1 MQRNRAVQD
10 RARQVLAVFGVC
22 AAVCAFPAALAEPA
36 ASASSAAASTSTSA
50 DREAALRHC
59 GSGACVVQCG
69 GLEVVVDDGDEV
81 EYVRVPGRGCV
92 DPVAP
97 TDPARPAAD
106 PTVSPAVSMSVS
118 PAVAPAPADPADP
131 VRTPADP
138 PLLAAPTPPPAHS
151 GILFPEPSKG
161 PPRQFPLHSPT
172 PTPKPTPPVVAPS
185 KPAPSTPAPAVVRA
199 APAPQPAVVT
209 PKPTPTPKPKPK
221 PTPTPTQPPV
231 AVIQTTFHTVPHH
244 RLSTVLVVFV
254 VAIVP
259 VSLARARR

>member
-1 MQRNRAVQD
+1 
-10 RARQVLAVFGVC
+10 VFGVC

-36 ASASSAAASTSTSA
+36 ASASSAGASTPTSTSA
-50 DREAALRHC
+50 GRETSPRHC
-59 GSGACVVQCG
+59 DSGACVVPCDG
-69 GLEVVVDDGDEV
+69 FVVVADDGDEV

-92 DPVAP
+92 DPAAADP
-97 TDPARPAAD
+97 SDPARP
-106 PTVSPAVSMSVS
+106 
-118 PAVAPAPADPADP
+118 
-131 VRTPADP
+131 PADP
-138 PLLAAPTPPPAHS
+138 PVLAAPAPQARPKPATSAAASDPAGVQQTTRS

-172 PTPKPTPPVVAPS
+172 PTPKPTPPAVAPS

-199 APAPQPAVVT
+199 APVPQPVVVA
-209 PKPTPTPKPKPK
+209 PTPKPKP
-221 PTPTPTQPPV
+221 TPAPTQPPV

>member
-36 ASASSAAASTSTSA
+36 ASASSAAGASAAASTSKPTSTSA
-50 DREAALRHC
+50 SREKALRDC
-59 GSGACVVQCG
+59 ESGSGACVKPCDGFV
-69 GLEVVVDDGDEV
+69 VVVDDGDEV
-81 EYVRVPGRGCV
+81 EYVRVPGGGRA
-92 DPVAP
+92 D
-97 TDPARPAAD
+97 PAAD
-106 PTVSPAVSMSVS
+106 PVDQVD
-118 PAVAPAPADPADP
+118 PADPEDP

-138 PLLAAPTPPPAHS
+138 PVVAAPTTPPRS

-172 PTPKPTPPVVAPS
+172 PTPKPPPPVVVPS

-199 APAPQPAVVT
+199 APVPQPAVVT
-209 PKPTPTPKPKPK
+209 SKPAPTPKPK
-221 PTPTPTQPPV
+221 PTPTPTQPPL
-231 AVIQTTFHTVPHH
+231 AVVQTTFHPVPHQ